1 VARLAASPPGR
12 CDGARA
18 LGAEVG
24 DGVRLALADGGFVLW
39 RASRTEPVVRIY
51 AEASSAA
58 ALRRRLRAAQTLL
71 ERAEH

>member
-1 VARLAASPPGR
+1 
-12 CDGARA
+12 
-18 LGAEVG
+18 
-24 DGVRLALADGGFVLW
+24 VLW